1 MGTRDPRV
9 DAYIDQS
16 PAFARPILARL
27 REVVHGACPQ
37 VQEDI
42 KWGAPHFLHHGM
54 LASMAAFKA
63 HACFGFW
70 RAKEVM
76 PDGGTG
82 GAMGQF
88 GKLTAVRDLP
98 PKTEIA
104 ALVKKAMALNEA
116 GAPKRARASTPKPPA
131 KPSPGF
137 AAALKA
143 NRKASTTF
151 ANFPPGHQREYVEW
165 IDEAKR
171 EETRAKRI
179 AQAVEWL
186 AEGKSRNWKYENC

>member
-9 DAYIDQS
+9 DAYIDKS
-16 PAFARPILARL
+16 PEFARPILVHL
-27 REVVHGACPQ
+27 REIVHGACPG

-42 KWGAPHFLHHGM
+42 KWGSPHFLHHGM

-70 RAKEVM
+70 RGKEFL
-76 PDGGTG
+76 PEGGAD

-88 GKLTAVRDLP
+88 GKLVSVKDLP
-98 PKTEIA
+98 AKKTLA
-104 ALVKKAMALNEA
+104 AWVKQAAALNEA
-116 GAPKRARASTPKPPA
+116 GVPKRAKAAAPKPPP
-131 KPSPGF
+131 KPSPAF

-143 NRKASTTF
+143 NRKAAATF
-151 ANFPPGHQREYVEW
+151 ANFAPSHQREYVEW

-171 EETRAKRI
+171 EETRARRL
-179 AQAVEWL
+179 AQAIEWL
-186 AEGKSRNWKYENC
+186 AEGRTRNWKYENC